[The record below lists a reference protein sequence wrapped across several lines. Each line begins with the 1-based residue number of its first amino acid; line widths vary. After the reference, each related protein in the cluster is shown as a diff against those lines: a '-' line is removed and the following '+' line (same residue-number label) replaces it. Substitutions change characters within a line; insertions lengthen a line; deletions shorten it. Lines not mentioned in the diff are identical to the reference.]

1 MGLLKNGGNSSEF
14 CNLAYKKDT
23 GKIYP
28 HILLDAFW
36 LLLFYILKHI
46 HSGDFALE
54 IH

>member
-1 MGLLKNGGNSSEF
+1 MRLLKNGGISPGF
-14 CNLAYKKDT
+14 CNLAHNKDT

-28 HILLDAFW
+28 HILHDAFW

-46 HSGDFALE
+46 HFGEFALE